1 MELPWAASPCVQRHT
16 RSFHFPRIC
25 HPLGSLITHTPF
37 PLGSSSHNDKP
48 VGVHNFAV
56 IFSSLKQWHFWLV
69 GLSPIHLRTCLI
81 FNSKHSHPSSRSQD
95 PRPWSWGGWGRTTP
109 TPSSP
114 LSEAGSSFR
123 ISLALEVGGLC
134 PLPTGFPPLSSH
146 LNNPA
151 APDIVVDQLYQK
163 QALKRGFES
172 H

>member
-1 MELPWAASPCVQRHT
+1 MELPWAASPCVRRHT

-81 FNSKHSHPSSRSQD
+81 FNSKHSHLSSRSQD

-114 LSEAGSSFR
+114 LTLWSWGGRKKENRYPCRTVLEAAVLSWS
-123 ISLALEVGGLC
+123 
-134 PLPTGFPPLSSH
+134 PL
-146 LNNPA
+146 
-151 APDIVVDQLYQK
+151 
-163 QALKRGFES
+163 
-172 H
+172 